1 MREKRKAS
9 RKGGCSADWGVNME
23 ETEKEDSGS
32 DLYLDTSK
40 LLNTNG
46 QQGVSVTDQYGIDV
60 FSNRFETIAKQV
72 EERQSVQ
79 RKEVEEQ
86 LFVTSVENVSDKSIT
101 EQLFGDTR
109 SYFETNNDKRD
120 RNDTIGYGIILL
132 VSILA
137 TLIIIRTR
145 LRKKGKHAG
154 HYTRNRNR
162 HGDEYQ
168 D

>member
-1 MREKRKAS
+1 
-9 RKGGCSADWGVNME
+9 ME

-109 SYFETNNDKRD
+109 SYFETENYKKNDD
-120 RNDTIGYGIILL
+120 NTISYGIILT

>member
-1 MREKRKAS
+1 
-9 RKGGCSADWGVNME
+9 ME

-46 QQGVSVTDQYGIDV
+46 QQGASVTDQYGIDV

-72 EERQSVQ
+72 EERQFVQ

-86 LFVTSVENVSDKSIT
+86 LFVTSVENVSDKGIT

-109 SYFETNNDKRD
+109 SYFETENYKKNSD
-120 RNDTIGYGIILL
+120 NTISYGIILS
-132 VSILA
+132 VFVLA

-145 LRKKGKHAG
+145 FRKKGKHAG